1 LFGFPTPPSYIQAT
15 LKTHTTMK
23 IKKTATPAPS
33 FQPISFTFTIESE
46 EELKALQMMSRIN
59 VSIPELL
66 PEKAHQGIIYD
77 FLEMIYDIVFE

>member
-23 IKKTATPAPS
+23 IEKTTPRPS
-33 FQPISFTFTIESE
+33 FQPITVQFTIETK
-46 EELKALQMMSRIN
+46 EELEALQTMSRFN

-66 PEKAHQGIIYD
+66 LNEGQQEIIHD
-77 FLEMIYDIVFE
+77 FLGMIQDAIID

>member
-23 IKKTATPAPS
+23 IEKTTPRPS
-33 FQPISFTFTIESE
+33 FQPITVQFTIETK
-46 EELKALQMMSRIN
+46 EELEALQTMSRFN

-66 PEKAHQGIIYD
+66 SNEEQQEIIHD
-77 FLEMIYDIVFE
+77 FLGMIQDAIID